1 MKTRRISLITFLT
14 LMMAC
19 FCIAIFGLK
28 VNKADAAV
36 VETVGYKDTFD
47 SSEYTLSDSF
57 KKIGNAKLKEDY
69 TALRIKTDS
78 YEWGAHIVNNQFKM
92 NYDDINVGDSY
103 VLELT
108 VNVFDAGSWFSLSFG
123 TIDPLYEFPHASG
136 AFIFMNNFTELFVQ
150 QSNGALNTSGKNC
163 DVNLFGGEPKDV
175 TVIFTKTEES
185 HIYDLKLNNRSLG
198 EVYIFD
204 GYFGFNSCTT
214 SFDVT
219 RFEISTLKGET
230 KTLIFDD
237 DFTSSSILYSSMGS
251 SDAAWNAS
259 VHWDKNSALIGY
271 ISKLDLRED
280 GSGIIYVNPFTKS
293 TNEDLDVIYELSADF
308 YTEEMENADCG
319 FIIGADEDGNGG
331 VFAGITNDGFSCY
344 LKVGSEIKEMNSV
357 NTMHLTLSVYADGRI
372 VLSDGT
378 IHVEAYSEKV
388 EGYFGIKTVAENG
401 VGAVVDEFAY
411 NVYSYIDR
419 KNDDVKTNFN
429 DTTTKIMFNEEV
441 PDFYLPSKYWHLGTG
456 VKLPLYTSKT
466 KENGYLKLSNAS
478 EFTCFGGKTKYT
490 DFIVRF
496 DVKMTDNIQ
505 SGNLIGIQFAKKQL
519 SESSTNSTFIAFQ
532 CINLN
537 GNYTTCYLSN
547 KCVSTRGD
555 NNGIIEN
562 LDNIFIADKVYNFM
576 FIVKD
581 GTATMH
587 VKAED
592 EDESVLAIPRAT
604 FTNLDTDGYVAMF
617 ANGGIYLTLD
627 NYSVT
632 PRDAII
638 IICQYGEDALL
649 KLIVDVL
656 DTTDSLT
663 ASIGAIIS
671 IVMDHGAEIYGEI
684 VADPEYRELVS
695 AIESKRAELMQL
707 YNDLKDHPL
716 VTAIDIDKRI
726 AKEIGDLEIL
736 YYQLI
741 NVVTKNVRAYDE
753 EVADILITALY
764 DIVDEFGIFAEA
776 GKDYLG
782 WLEGHGS
789 LMVGA
794 LLHSFLQNT
803 LELGEVA
810 DEVIINYANKLAKLT
825 KEFCTELAEN
835 IKAAVRKKVEELAAY
850 GHELE
855 NIVTLKVIEIVDEV
869 TEFVTSSLDDAVN
882 GEYTPDDNSYYV
894 AIAGNNSEYA
904 QMLAAALG
912 LSDRH
917 TVMGWDNIDKNV
929 LYGADFVT
937 LGYDRTA
944 VSGFAVD
951 QFLAAVALY
960 GDESFR
966 EQLSDY
972 LAVALADDFSQEE
985 LELLLTNIDNAIV
998 NALEGPVFNGKTVQ
1012 DMDWAEL
1019 IGEENVALVNEML
1032 AEIEI
1037 YLEEYG
1043 IMDEWVVSI
1052 NVPNLLS
1059 NYLLNIHYFDNA
1071 PVFEL
1076 SLPASETVMLAVES
1090 YIYSNIAFYKEYAET
1105 IIDLVENNPDV
1116 EIAVLGQYNPFSDMT
1131 VNGISIPLGEIYGKL
1146 VTVSNIHAFAYAFV
1160 LPNVTYVDISDAETA
1175 WDSISDPSDLLNAYL
1190 ENPEGDVFT
1199 DESNLYVMNQILA
1212 AYNLSCKHA
1221 YDGCTDDTCNVCG
1234 AIRNNAEH
1242 SYTSSVT
1249 EPDCVRGGYTTHTC
1263 TVCGD
1268 SYIDNRTDALGHQ
1281 YDNACDAECNVC
1293 HEQRTPADHVF
1304 GEWILIVA
1312 PTGESEGREERVCSV
1327 CGEVESRVVPML
1339 ELSYNVGEII
1349 AIVIGSGVVLFGV
1362 VAQVATFIRK
1372 RKESIVE

>member
-28 VNKADAAV
+28 VNKANAAV
-36 VETVGYKDTFD
+36 VESVGYKDTFD

-237 DFTSSSILYSSMGS
+237 DFTSSSILYSSTGS

-344 LKVGSEIKEMNSV
+344 LKVGSEIKEMNFV

-632 PRDAII
+632 N
-638 IICQYGEDALL
+638 
-649 KLIVDVL
+649 L
-656 DTTDSLT
+656 D
-663 ASIGAIIS
+663 
-671 IVMDHGAEIYGEI
+671 Y
-684 VADPEYRELVS
+684 
-695 AIESKRAELMQL
+695 
-707 YNDLKDHPL
+707 
-716 VTAIDIDKRI
+716 
-726 AKEIGDLEIL
+726 
-736 YYQLI
+736 
-741 NVVTKNVRAYDE
+741 
-753 EVADILITALY
+753 
-764 DIVDEFGIFAEA
+764 
-776 GKDYLG
+776 
-782 WLEGHGS
+782 
-789 LMVGA
+789 
-794 LLHSFLQNT
+794 
-803 LELGEVA
+803 
-810 DEVIINYANKLAKLT
+810 
-825 KEFCTELAEN
+825 
-835 IKAAVRKKVEELAAY
+835 
-850 GHELE
+850 
-855 NIVTLKVIEIVDEV
+855 
-869 TEFVTSSLDDAVN
+869 
-882 GEYTPDDNSYYV
+882 
-894 AIAGNNSEYA
+894 
-904 QMLAAALG
+904 
-912 LSDRH
+912 
-917 TVMGWDNIDKNV
+917 
-929 LYGADFVT
+929 
-937 LGYDRTA
+937 
-944 VSGFAVD
+944 
-951 QFLAAVALY
+951 
-960 GDESFR
+960 
-966 EQLSDY
+966 
-972 LAVALADDFSQEE
+972 
-985 LELLLTNIDNAIV
+985 
-998 NALEGPVFNGKTVQ
+998 
-1012 DMDWAEL
+1012 
-1019 IGEENVALVNEML
+1019 
-1032 AEIEI
+1032 
-1037 YLEEYG
+1037 
-1043 IMDEWVVSI
+1043 
-1052 NVPNLLS
+1052 
-1059 NYLLNIHYFDNA
+1059 HYFDNTYTSGEDNA
-1071 PVFEL
+1071 LQTIRYDFSTITDISAFTETPTIKNKKLKISNESELETKDKVGSSIIRFNIAKLDEDLSFNHGDIKITMDRLDNSVKVFICGVEKKKIEL
-1076 SLPASETVMLAVES
+1076 PNGFEFDNSFIEIEEINNKLVVSYVSGNGHLMALNNNSFEIELDKTIARNSISFTTESDFGAYLGSLSVFNLDSNVQISTGEYTLEDVRKVREPIQGDDWAKNNNNNSTTDKAGCS
-1090 YIYSNIAFYKEYAET
+1090 GQISNIA
-1105 IIDLVENNPDV
+1105 IICPILMSL
-1116 EIAVLGQYNPFSDMT
+1116 ASVL
-1131 VNGISIPLGEIYGKL
+1131 
-1146 VTVSNIHAFAYAFV
+1146 
-1160 LPNVTYVDISDAETA
+1160 
-1175 WDSISDPSDLLNAYL
+1175 
-1190 ENPEGDVFT
+1190 
-1199 DESNLYVMNQILA
+1199 
-1212 AYNLSCKHA
+1212 
-1221 YDGCTDDTCNVCG
+1221 
-1234 AIRNNAEH
+1234 
-1242 SYTSSVT
+1242 
-1249 EPDCVRGGYTTHTC
+1249 
-1263 TVCGD
+1263 
-1268 SYIDNRTDALGHQ
+1268 
-1281 YDNACDAECNVC
+1281 
-1293 HEQRTPADHVF
+1293 
-1304 GEWILIVA
+1304 
-1312 PTGESEGREERVCSV
+1312 
-1327 CGEVESRVVPML
+1327 
-1339 ELSYNVGEII
+1339 II
-1349 AIVIGSGVVLFGV
+1349 
-1362 VAQVATFIRK
+1362 K
-1372 RKESIVE
+1372 RKKETS